1 MTNSNT
7 EPETIFLDYVKDGKC
22 RLLVRWKITKV
33 EKEDP
38 PTGKLRIS
46 WDYSERVI
54 WWTLPQKFNA
64 FKEVLKYLD
73 TNQEEI
79 LNWAMA
85 TELNSPLK

>member
-22 RLLVRWKITKV
+22 RLLVRWNITKV

-38 PTGKLRIS
+38 QTGKLRIS
-46 WDYSERVI
+46 WDYSERAI